1 MPYTDIAK
9 ALSISSGTVHVR
21 IKKLEEM
28 GIIKSSNL
36 HINQDTMG
44 FDITAF
50 LGIYLSKS
58 SKYNVVA
65 KELEKISEVIELN
78 YTTGMYSMFIKVVC
92 KDTKHLR
99 DLLHDK
105 IQQIEDI
112 TRTETFIVLD
122 CRAAE
127 AGTPIS
133 IISTTSATKRRGQSC
148 WVRRTVGSRSPCRR
162 SPSLRPKTRSAN

>member
-1 MPYTDIAK
+1 MAKFNLDQTDVKILSYLMEDAKMPYTDIAK
-9 ALSISSGTVHVR
+9 ALFISSGTVHVR

-28 GIIKSSNL
+28 GVIKSSNL
-36 HINQDTMG
+36 HINQSTMG

-58 SKYNVVA
+58 SKYSVVA

-78 YTTGMYSMFIKVVC
+78 YTTGMYSMFVKVVC

-112 TRTETFIVLD
+112 TRTETFIIL
-122 CRAAE
+122 E
-127 AGTPIS
+127 ES
-133 IISTTSATKRRGQSC
+133 II
-148 WVRRTVGSRSPCRR
+148 
-162 SPSLRPKTRSAN
+162 RPIQLDADEYPE

>member
-1 MPYTDIAK
+1 MAKFNLDQTDIKILSFLMEDAKMPYTDIAK

-112 TRTETFIVLD
+112 TRTETFIVLEESIN
-122 CRAAE
+122 R
-127 AGTPIS
+127 PIQLD
-133 IISTTSATKRRGQSC
+133 AYEY
-148 WVRRTVGSRSPCRR
+148 PE
-162 SPSLRPKTRSAN
+162 

>member
-1 MPYTDIAK
+1 MAKFNLDQTDIKILSFLMEDAKMPYTDIAK
-9 ALSISSGTVHVR
+9 ALSISSGTIHVR

-112 TRTETFIVLD
+112 TRTETFIVLEESIN
-122 CRAAE
+122 R
-127 AGTPIS
+127 PIQLD
-133 IISTTSATKRRGQSC
+133 AYEY
-148 WVRRTVGSRSPCRR
+148 PE
-162 SPSLRPKTRSAN
+162 

>member
-1 MPYTDIAK
+1 MAKFNLDQTDIKILSFLMEDAKMPYTDIAK

-112 TRTETFIVLD
+112 TRTETFIVLEESIN
-122 CRAAE
+122 R
-127 AGTPIS
+127 PIQLD
-133 IISTTSATKRRGQSC
+133 ADEY
-148 WVRRTVGSRSPCRR
+148 PE
-162 SPSLRPKTRSAN
+162 

>member
-1 MPYTDIAK
+1 MAKFNLDQTDIKILSFLMEDAKMPYTDIAK

-112 TRTETFIVLD
+112 TRTETFTVLEESIN
-122 CRAAE
+122 R
-127 AGTPIS
+127 PIQLD
-133 IISTTSATKRRGQSC
+133 ADEY
-148 WVRRTVGSRSPCRR
+148 PE
-162 SPSLRPKTRSAN
+162 